1 MTKKSFEFSRSFVRF
16 VDFKSSAAVLLVSA
30 FPRRAGIACKSA
42 KNLGDHFS
50 LIFINVKPTGK
61 YFIRQLFS

>member
-1 MTKKSFEFSRSFVRF
+1 MG
-16 VDFKSSAAVLLVSA
+16 AAVLLVSA

-50 LIFINVKPTGK
+50 LIFINVKPTG
-61 YFIRQLFS
+61 